1 MLGHTNVSS
10 QTLVQKVGL
19 QTNIALI
26 DSLVSMNMLQIF
38 KYVDNIKKVVK
49 HFFTLLKKNQL
60 RYALSLRRLSG
71 YL

>member
-26 DSLVSMNMLQIF
+26 DSLVSMNMLQI
-38 KYVDNIKKVVK
+38 
-49 HFFTLLKKNQL
+49 
-60 RYALSLRRLSG
+60 RR
-71 YL
+71 